1 MTFAQM
7 TLAKVARTDPP
18 PPTSARVKHDIRPE
32 ICAINC
38 RILGTRFWPWMDK
51 VGWLVHEKGDVV
63 FSQLA
68 ASDVFL

>member
-1 MTFAQM
+1 MYGSNRVTKFTFHES
-7 TLAKVARTDPP
+7 LAAFRT
-18 PPTSARVKHDIRPE
+18 VKHDIRPE

-63 FSQLA
+63 IG
-68 ASDVFL
+68 VGT